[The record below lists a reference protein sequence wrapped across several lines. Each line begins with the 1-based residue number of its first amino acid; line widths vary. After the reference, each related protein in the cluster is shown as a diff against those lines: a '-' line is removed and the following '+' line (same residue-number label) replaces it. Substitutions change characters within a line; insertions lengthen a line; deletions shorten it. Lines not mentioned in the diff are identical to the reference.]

1 MPKLTKIYTR
11 TGDDGTTALGTRTRV
26 SKANLRVRAF
36 GDVDELNSLLGLA
49 LAAELCAELAAEIP
63 KIQHELFNLG
73 SELAFPAEGGT
84 EVALVPGIASHHVE
98 NLEQLIDELNAS
110 VGPLENFILPGGS
123 PGAAH
128 LQVARAVCRRA
139 ERNIVALAQEENIG
153 EQLLRYMNRLSDTLF
168 VMARF
173 ENKAREVEEP
183 IWNTLA

>member
-26 SKANLRVRAF
+26 GKDALRVIAY

-49 LAAELCAELAAEIP
+49 LAAGLCAELAAEIP
-63 KIQHELFNLG
+63 SIQHELFNLG
-73 SELAFPAEGGT
+73 SELAFPPGGD
-84 EVALVPGIASHHVE
+84 ANIQVPGILSRHVE
-98 NLEQLIDELNAS
+98 KLERVIDTLNPA

-123 PGAAH
+123 LGASH

-139 ERNIVALAQEENIG
+139 ERNIVALAREESIG
-153 EQLLRYMNRLSDTLF
+153 ENALSYINRLSDALF

-173 ENKAREVEEP
+173 ENKARDVEEP
-183 IWNTLA
+183 IWNTQA